1 MQRPTRAYTALL
13 YLIAAGTLAIAFF
26 TGQHTQSSP
35 QRYIVQAESL
45 AQARELVT
53 RVGGSVSHELRV
65 INAVGATLTERQLD
79 ALRQSEQLRRVY
91 NDRQLETTTNNDNR
105 PVCRLA
111 AARQIELE
119 ADDADWYVTND
130 TKTTVT
136 IERIV
141 AFWPKKNRVLN
152 EIEFNDVAVF
162 SGKIAGVSAAFDV
175 ADSGASSSTLSIGP
189 GERVRVEFQFEKLL
203 RQPDSYEFRLTFDNG
218 CVAEYPAPP
227 PAPFEGDSD
236 TEAKRTYVS
245 TLIGADALHWENI
258 TGEGVTVAIIDTG
271 FWGEKGKSGF
281 LVHGGKKQQRIPA
294 HYDAIA
300 NKELKVK
307 KTSDENGHGSHLVSL
322 IASSRYKDS
331 ESNGIAP
338 NVSVVPIKAFD
349 EEGAGSYSDTIRAID
364 WVLDR
369 KDRLNIRVLNLSL
382 SAEPQ
387 SNYWDDPLNQAV
399 MAAWRDGI
407 VVVASAGNTGPAP
420 MTIGTPGN
428 TPYVI
433 TVGAMSDGVTP
444 IDWSDDT
451 LASFSSTGPTFEAFV
466 KPEIVAPGGHVRGL
480 MEGNHKLA
488 KKYPHFHDGDAYYT
502 MSGTSQA
509 TAIVSGAVALLLE
522 AEPWLTPDQVK
533 CKLISTARQARDRK
547 GKRAYSAF
555 QQGAGMIDVYAAVHS
570 SNYDCANRG
579 LDVEADFSGKRHF
592 RGPAGMDSRGNFTV
606 DGGDG
611 SGWDG
616 TYNLSDGYTW
626 SSDTLGGDGIPWN
639 DGRLWSDG
647 IPWNDGKLWSDGIP
661 WNDIKINSWVP
672 QE

>member
-1 MQRPTRAYTALL
+1 MQRPMRAHTALFF
-13 YLIAAGTLAIAFF
+13 LIAAGSMAIAFF
-26 TGQHTQSSP
+26 TSQLTQPPP

-45 AQARELVT
+45 TQAKDLVT
-53 RVGGSVSHELRV
+53 RVGGSITHELRV

-79 ALRQSEQLRRVY
+79 ALRESDKLRRVY
-91 NDRQLETTTNNDNR
+91 KDRQLETTAAIDDP

-111 AARQIELE
+111 ADAHIELE
-119 ADDADWYVTND
+119 NDDANWYVTND
-130 TKTTVT
+130 TRETVT
-136 IERIV
+136 IKRIV
-141 AFWPKKNRVLN
+141 AFWPKSNDELN
-152 EIEFNDVAVF
+152 QVELDNVVVF
-162 SGKIAGVSAAFDV
+162 SGEIEGVSAAFDG
-175 ADSGASSSTLSIGP
+175 ANTGASSSTLSIGP
-189 GERVRVEFQFEKLL
+189 GERMRVEFQFEELL

-218 CVAEYPAPP
+218 CIAEYPALP
-227 PAPFEGDSD
+227 PAPFKGDSD

-245 TLIGADALHWENI
+245 TLTGADALHWENI
-258 TGEGVTVAIIDTG
+258 TGEGVTVAIVDTG

-281 LVHGGKKQQRIPA
+281 LVKGGKNQERIPA

-300 NKELKVK
+300 DTELKGK
-307 KTSDENGHGSHLVSL
+307 HNSDANGHGSHLVSL

-338 NVSVVPIKAFD
+338 NVSVIPIKAFD

-364 WVLDR
+364 WVLAR
-369 KDRLNIRVLNLSL
+369 KDKFNIRVLNLSL

-428 TPYVI
+428 TPYII
-433 TVGAMSDGVTP
+433 TVGAMTDGVTP

-451 LASFSSTGPTFEAFV
+451 LASFSSTGPTFEAFM

-480 MEGNHKLA
+480 MEGSHKLA

-509 TAIVSGAVALLLE
+509 TAIVSGAVALMLE

-533 CKLISTARQARDRK
+533 CKLLDTARPARDAK
-547 GKRAYSAF
+547 GDRAYSAF

-570 SNYDCANRG
+570 RNYDCANRG
-579 LDVEADFSGKRHF
+579 LDVNADFSGKQHF
-592 RGPAGMDSRGNFTV
+592 RGPAGMDSQGNFTV

-611 SGWDG
+611 SSWDG
-616 TYNLSDGYTW
+616 TYNLSDGYVW
-626 SSDTLGGDGIPWN
+626 SSDALGSDGIPWN
-639 DGRLWSDG
+639 DGRVWSDG
-647 IPWNDGKLWSDGIP
+647 IPWNDGRLWSDGIP